1 MLFLFP
7 SLTLPL
13 AAHAELAAVG
23 GRGVLSVSPEQ
34 DLLGELIGCRSRKD
48 LRHSLPRGSVKCLA
62 VKMSQQE
69 EEAS

>member
-13 AAHAELAAVG
+13 AAHSELVVVG

-34 DLLGELIGCRSRKD
+34 DLLGELIGCRSRNY
-48 LRHSLPRGSVKCLA
+48 LGNSFPRGFVKCLA